1 MFESLIVQPILN
13 ALLVFYKGFQSAGV
27 PYAFGFSIIS
37 LTVSIR
43 LLFNPFFKKQV
54 ETQHKMAAIKPKLDE
69 LGKKHK
75 EDKTRL
81 QQAQMDLYKEHGIN
95 PAGGCLFAL
104 IQIPVFIGLY
114 QTLNQFV
121 SASTTAQALSHINK
135 LVYTPFLAVTKL
147 DPQFFIY
154 NLSLSPS
161 SHKVFEF
168 SLAKGIVFFPQN
180 ASYIPYLII
189 PFVTGLLQYLQA
201 RYTMMGS
208 ASQQTTTPDT
218 AKSSKDGDKKKSE
231 PSMSDDFQS
240 AMNTQ
245 MKYMF
250 PVMIGYFSYTLPLG
264 LSLYWNIFSIFAILQ
279 GVQTKKS
286 NEAHSSHLHKAAK

>member
-27 PYAFGFSIIS
+27 PYAFGFSIIT
-37 LTVSIR
+37 LTITIR
-43 LLFNPFFKKQV
+43 LLFHPFFKKQV
-54 ETQHKMAAIKPKLDE
+54 ETQHKMAALKPKLDE
-69 LGKKHK
+69 LNKKHK
-75 EDKTRL
+75 DDKTRL

-104 IQIPVFIGLY
+104 IQIPIFIGLY

-121 SASTTAQALSHINK
+121 SASTTTQALSHINK
-135 LVYTPFLAVTKL
+135 LVYVPFLAITKL

-161 SHKVFEF
+161 SHPLFHYDM
-168 SLAKGIVFFPQN
+168 SKGFTWITAN
-180 ASYIPYLII
+180 ASYAPYLII

-201 RYTMMGS
+201 KYTMLGSTPQS
-208 ASQQTTTPDT
+208 ASTSDT
-218 AKSSKDGDKKKSE
+218 AKSSKDNDKKKPE

-279 GVQTKKS
+279 GIQTKK
-286 NEAHSSHLHKAAK
+286 NKDTHSLHLHKAAK

>member
-1 MFESLIVQPILN
+1 M
-13 ALLVFYKGFQSAGV
+13 
-27 PYAFGFSIIS
+27 
-37 LTVSIR
+37 
-43 LLFNPFFKKQV
+43 
-54 ETQHKMAAIKPKLDE
+54 ETQQKMTAIKPKLDE
-69 LGKKHK
+69 LNKKHK
-75 EDKTRL
+75 DDKTRL

-104 IQIPVFIGLY
+104 VQIPIFIGLY

-121 SASTTAQALSHINK
+121 TATGASDALSHINK
-135 LVYTPFLAVTKL
+135 LVYAPWLAITKL
-147 DPQFFIY
+147 DPQFFMY

-161 SHKVFEF
+161 SHPLFTYDMSNGF
-168 SLAKGIVFFPQN
+168 AWITAN
-180 ASYIPYLII
+180 APYAPYLAI

-201 RYTMMGS
+201 RYSGMG
-208 ASQQTTTPDT
+208 APATPTPTDSKSL
-218 AKSSKDGDKKKSE
+218 AKEGDKKKVE

-279 GVQTKKS
+279 GIQSKKDHHTPS
-286 NEAHSSHLHKAAK
+286 PLHKPSK

>member
-1 MFESLIVQPILN
+1 M
-13 ALLVFYKGFQSAGV
+13 LVFYKGYQTAGV

-37 LTVSIR
+37 LTISIR
-43 LLFNPFFKKQV
+43 LLFNPFFKKQIQ
-54 ETQHKMAAIKPKLDE
+54 TQKKMAVIKPKLDE
-69 LGKKHK
+69 LNKKHK
-75 EDKTRL
+75 DDKTRL

-114 QTLNQFV
+114 QTLNRFV
-121 SASTTAQALSHINK
+121 SASTTALALSQVNK
-135 LVYTPFLAVTKL
+135 LVYAPWLAVTKL

-161 SHKVFEF
+161 SHPLFHF
-168 SLAKGIVFFPQN
+168 DLAKGFTWIVAN
-180 ASYIPYLII
+180 SSHAPYLII

-201 RYTMMGS
+201 KYGGMG
-208 ASQQTTTPDT
+208 AAPTPVT
-218 AKSSKDGDKKKSE
+218 AEETKSNKEGDKKKTE

-279 GVQTKKS
+279 GIQTKKK
-286 NEAHSSHLHKAAK
+286 LP